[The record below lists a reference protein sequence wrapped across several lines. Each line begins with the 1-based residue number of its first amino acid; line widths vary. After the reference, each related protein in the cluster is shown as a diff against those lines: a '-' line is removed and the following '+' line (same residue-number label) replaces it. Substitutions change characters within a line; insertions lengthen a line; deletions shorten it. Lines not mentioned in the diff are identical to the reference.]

1 MKPASRFLLTAIVA
15 MGISLAWSSPASESE
30 AAASAQRK
38 VDHIEA
44 NGALAKPDAA
54 PTEFTEQEINTYL
67 TSGKI
72 QLPGGVKSV
81 HLVGVDGTVT
91 GTARVDFD
99 QIKAG
104 SKSSNPLLSMF
115 SGVHDVEVQAH
126 AQGSGGTG
134 TVHVDSVIL
143 DGAEIPHFLL
153 QLFVEK
159 YLQPKYPDIGLDSRF
174 ALPDRIDTA
183 TIGKHLLTVT
193 QK

>member
-1 MKPASRFLLTAIVA
+1 MKPAFRFLLTAIVV
-15 MGISLAWSSPASESE
+15 MGISLAWSNPVSESE
-30 AAASAQRK
+30 AAASAQHK

-44 NGALAKPDAA
+44 NGALARPNPA
-54 PTEFTEQEINTYL
+54 PTEFTEQEINAYIA
-67 TSGKI
+67 SGKI
-72 QLPGGVKSV
+72 QLPDGVKSV
-81 HLVGVDGTVT
+81 HMVGVDGTVT

-99 QIKAG
+99 QIQAG
-104 SKSSNPLLSMF
+104 HKSSNPLLSMF

-143 DGAEIPHFLL
+143 DGAEIPRFLL

-159 YLQPKYPDIGLDSRF
+159 YLQPKYSDVGLDSRF

-183 TIGKHLLTVT
+183 TIGRHLLTVT

>member
-1 MKPASRFLLTAIVA
+1 MKPAYRFCLLFII
-15 MGISLAWSSPASESE
+15 GLSLAWSTPISDSA

-44 NGALAKPDAA
+44 NGALAHPDSA
-54 PTEFTEQEINTYL
+54 PTEFTEQEINAYIS
-67 TSGKI
+67 SGKI
-72 QLPGGVKSV
+72 ELPDGVQSV
-81 HLVGVDGTVT
+81 HLVGLDGTVT
-91 GTARVDFD
+91 GTAHVDFD
-99 QIKAG
+99 KIKTG
-104 SKSSNPLLSMF
+104 RKSSNPLMSMF
-115 SGVHDVEVQAH
+115 NGVHDVEVQSHAH
-126 AQGSGGTG
+126 GTNGTG
-134 TVHVDSVIL
+134 IIHVDSVML

>member
-1 MKPASRFLLTAIVA
+1 MKPSSRFLLTAIMA
-15 MGISLAWSSPASESE
+15 MGISLAWSSPVSESE

-44 NGALAKPDAA
+44 NGALAKPNPA
-54 PTEFTEQEINTYL
+54 PTEFTEQEINAYIA
-67 TSGKI
+67 SGKI
-72 QLPGGVKSV
+72 QLPDGVKSV

-91 GTARVDFD
+91 GTAHVDFD

-153 QLFVEK
+153 ELFVEK
-159 YLQPKYPDIGLDSRF
+159 YLQPKYPDVGMDTRV
-174 ALPDRIDTA
+174 ALPDKIDTA
-183 TIGKHLLTVT
+183 TIGKHILTVV